1 MEVVLN
7 GDGSGGDFIIVIFNI
22 VLLLSLIIIVNDV
35 FLLTRTG
42 QRIYKT

>member
-1 MEVVLN
+1 MEAVLK
-7 GDGSGGDFIIVIFNI
+7 GDGSGGDFIIVIVNI
-22 VLLLSLIIIVNDV
+22 VLLLSLIIIVSDV